1 MECFSLRFRLS
12 DLLISS
18 DDANMVLQEDE
29 YDELVD
35 DNDIERFDG
44 LLGLPV
50 LFFLSFFLPVN
61 LSNCIFQEKNAVLY
75 LWLNVLYKF
84 LCVLNGHRA

>member
-1 MECFSLRFRLS
+1 
-12 DLLISS
+12 
-18 DDANMVLQEDE
+18 MVLQEDE

-50 LFFLSFFLPVN
+50 LLSFRESVQLYFSGEECSFVSLAE
-61 LSNCIFQEKNAVLY
+61 CAVQIPMCSQ
-75 LWLNVLYKF
+75 WS
-84 LCVLNGHRA
+84 

>member
-1 MECFSLRFRLS
+1 M
-12 DLLISS
+12 SS
-18 DDANMVLQEDE
+18 DDTNMVLQEDE
-29 YDELVD
+29 CDELVD

-44 LLGLPV
+44 LLGFPV
-50 LFFLSFFLPVN
+50 LFFLSFFLSVN